1 MPTFSK
7 RSLNELKN
15 VHPDLVKVMTE
26 AIKDTPVD
34 FVVICGHRGKEAQDL
49 AFAEGKSKLKYP
61 KSRHNIMPAEAV
73 DIVPYVG
80 GKISWGADYYKP
92 LALHILHTAETLGV
106 PLTWGGTFKTL
117 VDMPHF
123 ELKRKTK

>member
-1 MPTFSK
+1 MPKFSK
-7 RSLNELKN
+7 RSLNELKQ
-15 VHPDLVKVMTE
+15 VHPDLVGVMHA

-34 FVVICGHRGKEAQDL
+34 FVVICGHRGEKAQNEA
-49 AFAEGKSKLKYP
+49 FRTGNSKLKFP
-61 KSRHNIMPAEAV
+61 RSRHNSLPAEAV
-73 DIVPYVG
+73 DVVPYVN
-80 GKISWGADYYKP
+80 GKISWDADYYKP

-106 PLTWGGTFKTL
+106 PLTWGGNFKKF